1 MMNKCVT
8 NCLICKNYFN
18 PKPGAVPF
26 ITMDTMITKLGELN
40 LCKINANKVWRIN
53 Y

>member
-1 MMNKCVT
+1 M
-8 NCLICKNYFN
+8 CKIYLN
-18 PKPGAVPF
+18 PKLGAAPP